1 MGEDASKQCVA
12 FIAAYKDELHC
23 STRGLAKASTEEMV
37 VLKSAY
43 TLITIK
49 TERKKDRK
57 KSGEI
62 KQYPE
67 DKKQNEQTKKTYE
80 WNILGK
86 ATIGLDK
93 KNKTEQN
100 RKTL

>member
-1 MGEDASKQCVA
+1 MMPLQEENKKIRVPFHKLPKSGVGEDASKQYVA

-23 STRGLAKASTEEMV
+23 STRVLAKASTEEMV
-37 VLKSAY
+37 VLKTAY

-49 TERKKDRK
+49 TERKKIQKK

-67 DKKQNEQTKKTYE
+67 DKK
-80 WNILGK
+80 
-86 ATIGLDK
+86 
-93 KNKTEQN
+93 
-100 RKTL
+100 